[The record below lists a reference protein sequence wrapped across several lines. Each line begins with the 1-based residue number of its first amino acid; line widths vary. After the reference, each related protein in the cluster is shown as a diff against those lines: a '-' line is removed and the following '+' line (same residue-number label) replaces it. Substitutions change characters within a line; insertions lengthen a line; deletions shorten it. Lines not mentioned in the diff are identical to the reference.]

1 MADANDILKMFSKGT
16 QGGGSAPGFFGGK
29 KDEGSSGA
37 RFTLQN
43 GTEVTSRAWRA
54 NLTVA
59 QAFKEAAPEISFDL
73 TRAVAYK
80 SRGQVIQPTTEV
92 EPGITYS
99 ANTTHEMK
107 G

>member
-16 QGGGSAPGFFGGK
+16 QGAGAGPGFLGK
-29 KDEGSSGA
+29 KDEASSGA

-43 GTEVTSRAWRA
+43 GTEVASRAWRP

-59 QAFKEAAPEISFDL
+59 QAFKEAAAEISFDL